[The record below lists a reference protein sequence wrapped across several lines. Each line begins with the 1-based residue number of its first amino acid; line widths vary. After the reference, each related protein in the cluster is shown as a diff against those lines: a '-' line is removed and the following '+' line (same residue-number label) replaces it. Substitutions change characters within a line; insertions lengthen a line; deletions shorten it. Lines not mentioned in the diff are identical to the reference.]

1 MGKTRRFALTLG
13 LSTVLC
19 VNAGLAF
26 ADPDDDEATDDKA
39 PAAAAA
45 GGREARSARAEESPE
60 ERMAKRKERLEMG
73 AKRLRDRADE
83 MRKKA
88 AAGEQPPTSPNAK
101 RPPRSY
107 AEQAQRLEEQAARM
121 EERSKNLTPGE
132 PPRGGERSASSR
144 QRRHQVR
151 RIQLNRRWGDTLK
164 DPEAIAELKVHAERS
179 AKLKRIRAMA
189 LKRSKDDPA
198 ADRATK
204 LLAREVARNEARMK
218 ELQAKSV
225 AASVSAPAAAAG
237 EPPATTSP
245 TAATPAAAS
254 PAANGP
260 AATPPAP
267 AEGTSK

>member
-1 MGKTRRFALTLG
+1 MGKTRLLALTLG
-13 LSTVLC
+13 LSTALC

-26 ADPDDDEATDDKA
+26 ADPEDDEATDENG
-39 PAAAAA
+39 PGAATTAEAR
-45 GGREARSARAEESPE
+45 REARSTRPVESPE
-60 ERMAKRKERLEMG
+60 ERLAKRKERLEQG
-73 AKRLRDRADE
+73 AKRLRERAEE

-107 AEQAQRLEEQAARM
+107 AEQAQRLEEQATKM
-121 EERSKNLTPGE
+121 EERSKTLTVADA
-132 PPRGGERSASSR
+132 PRSGERSNSSR

-179 AKLKRIRAMA
+179 AKLKRIRSVAM
-189 LKRSKDDPA
+189 KRSKDDPA

-204 LLAREVARNEARMK
+204 LLAKEVARHEAHMK

-225 AASVSAPAAAAG
+225 AASVNAPASAPASTVEAPSAAPPAAG
-237 EPPATTSP
+237 SPPAASS
-245 TAATPAAAS
+245 AAT
-254 PAANGP
+254 
-260 AATPPAP
+260 TP